1 MESYPNHLKSIPRS
15 IGRLKHYFDVHDQPF
30 VRSVIYLVILS
41 VLVTVVGMVVGYVGF
56 VREAGRQGRE
66 LTGKLVG
73 VLFEGGRLTA
83 SGEQP
88 RVPWR
93 DVRTVSFPKRGK
105 DGETIEEKRQV
116 TQMVAVLDTTGKL
129 ETLEQAAEFAGCPEP
144 ARYVF
149 FGAEQIESFEVA
161 ESRARQS
168 KPETIAYDDTEKLAE
183 LRKLVEE
190 NGGTV
195 PAIEIKDGVASF
207 DLPPDKVHVLVRT
220 SKLMALVDTSGEKR
234 SMGKAVGAAFNE
246 DAEFRARVERPEFVL
261 FVGAEQA
268 VLKPVF
274 SRRATTWAFADG
286 EAVTPATLGE
296 WAAGEVRNAR
306 MKATLQQALPWF
318 LYGLVFLFIGARIC
332 SVAGLI
338 VNGSMRAGLAYGEVL
353 TIAIY
358 AITPALA
365 AFMVA
370 VLALQGQGS
379 PWVLAVA
386 LVVGMV
392 YTALG
397 TRRTAVGLTEESPPT
412 I

>member
-41 VLVTVVGMVVGYVGF
+41 VLVTVVGMAVGYVGF
-56 VREAGRQGRE
+56 VREAGRQGKD

-73 VLFEGGRLTA
+73 VLFEGGTLTA

-88 RVPWR
+88 RVVWR
-93 DVRTVSFPKRGK
+93 DVRTVSFPTRGK

-129 ETLEQAAEFAGCPEP
+129 ETPEQAAEFAGCPEP

-161 ESRARQS
+161 QSRAEQP
-168 KPETIAYDDTEKLAE
+168 KPETIAYDDTEKLDA

-195 PAIEIKDGVASF
+195 PAIEIQDGVASF

-234 SMGKAVGAAFNE
+234 SMSKAVGAAFNE
-246 DAEFRARVERPEFVL
+246 DAEFRAKVERPEFVL

-286 EAVTPATLGE
+286 EAVTPATLAE
-296 WAAGEVRNAR
+296 WAAGAVRNAR

-318 LYGLVFLFIGARIC
+318 LYGLVFLFIGALLC

-370 VLALQGQGS
+370 VLALRGQGS

-397 TRRTAVGLTEESPPT
+397 TRRTAVGLTEESSPT